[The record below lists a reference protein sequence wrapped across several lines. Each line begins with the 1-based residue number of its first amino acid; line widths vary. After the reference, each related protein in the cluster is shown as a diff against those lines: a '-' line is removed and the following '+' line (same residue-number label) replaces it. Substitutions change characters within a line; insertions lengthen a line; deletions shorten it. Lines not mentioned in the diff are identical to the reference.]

1 MVPVAAGLFEPGAVP
16 VDAGFGEEVEPPVLL
31 VGAEPL
37 DPLVGVALVPAGVEL
52 AGNSVMVLGASG
64 TGFESALATN
74 VFSWSG
80 VASVLLRSL

>member
-1 MVPVAAGLFEPGAVP
+1 VVPVAAGLFEPGAVP
-16 VDAGFGEEVEPPVLL
+16 VVAGFGEEVEPPPVVL
-31 VGAEPL
+31 AEPL

-74 VFSWSG
+74 VFSCSG
-80 VASVLLRSL
+80 VASALLRSL